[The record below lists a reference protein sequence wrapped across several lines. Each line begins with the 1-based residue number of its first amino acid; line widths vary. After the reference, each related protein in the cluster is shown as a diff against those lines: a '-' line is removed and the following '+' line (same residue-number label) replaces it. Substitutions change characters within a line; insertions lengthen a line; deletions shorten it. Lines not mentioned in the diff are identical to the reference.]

1 MRQLL
6 TCELVCQL
14 SAAVTSLEHMT
25 SQTTIDTT
33 GPGDKAPAAPSDLS
47 PASGLRGH
55 PWFTLITVA
64 VGVMMVALDGTIVAI
79 ANPAIQ
85 KDLKASFADVQW
97 ITNGYFLALAVS
109 LITAGKLG
117 DRFGHRQTFLIGVV
131 GFAAASGA
139 IGLSSSIA
147 AVVTFRVFQ
156 GLFGALLMPAALGLL
171 RATFPAEKLNM
182 AIGIWGMVIGAS
194 TAGGPILGGVLVEHV
209 NWQSVFFINV
219 PVGAIALVLGL
230 LILLDHRAALGRGPL
245 NEHSASRSF
254 DILGIVLLSG
264 AMFCLVWALIKAPTW
279 GWGDGRTWTFI
290 AVSVVGFALFSF
302 WETKVKEPL
311 IPLGLFRSV
320 PLSAGVVL
328 MVLMAIAFMGGLF
341 FVTFY
346 LQNVHGM
353 KPIDAG
359 LHLLPLTG
367 MMIVGSPLAG
377 AMITKLGPR
386 IPLAGGM
393 AATAIAMY
401 GMSTLQT
408 DTGSAVMSLWFAL
421 LGLGLAPV
429 MVGATEVIV
438 GNAPMEL
445 SGVAGGLQQAA
456 MQIGG
461 SLGTAVLGAVMAS
474 KVDGD
479 LAANWKDAGLPPL
492 TPTQLDQAS
501 EAVQVGVA
509 PVAKGTPEA
518 IAAKIADVAHD
529 TFISGMSLASLV
541 ACSVAVVAVFVAL
554 LTKRGENA
562 EAGAGAAHI

>member
-1 MRQLL
+1 
-6 TCELVCQL
+6 
-14 SAAVTSLEHMT
+14 MT
-25 SQTTIDTT
+25 SQTTISAT
-33 GPGDKAPAAPSDLS
+33 GPGDKAPAAPSAPTPS
-47 PASGLRGH
+47 AGLRGH

-85 KDLKASFADVQW
+85 KDLGASFADVQW

-117 DRFGHRQTFLIGVV
+117 DRFGHRQTFLIGVS
-131 GFAAASGA
+131 GFALASGA
-139 IGLSSSIA
+139 IGLSHSIA
-147 AVVTFRVFQ
+147 FVVTFRVLQ

-182 AIGIWGMVIGAS
+182 AIGLWGMVIGAS

-219 PVGAIALVLGL
+219 PVGAIALVLGV
-230 LILLDHRAALGRGPL
+230 LILRDHRAENAP
-245 NEHSASRSF
+245 RSF
-254 DILGIVLLSG
+254 DVLGIVLLSG
-264 AMFCLVWALIKAPTW
+264 AMFCLVWALIKAPAW
-279 GWGDGRTWTFI
+279 GWGSGTTWSFL
-290 AVSVVGFALFSF
+290 AVSVLGFALFAF
-302 WETKVKEPL
+302 WETRVKEPL

-353 KPIDAG
+353 SPIDAG

-377 AMITKLGPR
+377 AAITKLGPR

-401 GMSTLQT
+401 GMSTLT
-408 DTGSAVMSLWFAL
+408 SDTGSAVMSIWFAL

-474 KVDGD
+474 RVDSD
-479 LAANWKDAGLPPL
+479 LAGNWTDAGLPKL
-492 TPTQLDQAS
+492 TQPQLDAAA

-509 PVAKGTPEA
+509 PIAPGTPETV
-518 IAAKIADVAHD
+518 AAKITQVAHD
-529 TFISGMSLASLV
+529 TFISGMSLACLV
-541 ACSVAVVAVFVAL
+541 AAGVAVVAVFVAL

-562 EAGAGAAHI
+562 ETGAGAAHI

>member
-1 MRQLL
+1 
-6 TCELVCQL
+6 
-14 SAAVTSLEHMT
+14 MT
-25 SQTTIDTT
+25 GQTTIDTT
-33 GPGDKAPAAPSDLS
+33 GPGDGAPPARAEHAPAT
-47 PASGLRGH
+47 GLRGH
-55 PWFTLITVA
+55 PWLTLITVA

-79 ANPAIQ
+79 ANPAIR
-85 KDLKASFADVQW
+85 DHLHATFADVQW
-97 ITNGYFLALAVS
+97 ITNAYFLALAVT

-117 DRFGHRQTFLIGVV
+117 DRFGHRQTFLIGVT

-139 IGLSSSIA
+139 IGLSNGIA

-194 TAGGPILGGVLVEHV
+194 TAGGPILGGVLVQHV

-219 PVGAIALVLGL
+219 PVGAIALLLGL
-230 LILLDHRAALGRGPL
+230 LILLDHRARNAP
-245 NEHSASRSF
+245 RSF
-254 DILGIVLLSG
+254 DVLGIALLSG
-264 AMFCLVWALIKAPTW
+264 AMFCLVWALIKAPSW
-279 GWGDGRTWTFI
+279 GWGAAETWGFI
-290 AVSVVGFALFSF
+290 AASVLLFASFAF
-302 WETKVKEPL
+302 WETKVAEPL

-353 KPIDAG
+353 SPVDAG

-367 MMIVGSPLAG
+367 MMIVASPLAG
-377 AMITKLGPR
+377 AAITKLGPR

-401 GMSTLQT
+401 GMSTLKAG
-408 DTGSAVMSLWFAL
+408 TGSGVMSVWFAL
-421 LGLGLAPV
+421 LGFGLAPV

-474 KVDGD
+474 KVDSALPG
-479 LAANWKDAGLPPL
+479 NWSHAGLPPL

-501 EAVQVGVA
+501 EAVQAGVA
-509 PVAKGTPEA
+509 PVPKGIPAEV
-518 IAAKIADVAHD
+518 AARITTVAHD
-529 TFISGMSLASLV
+529 TFISGMSLACLV
-541 ACSVAVVAVFVAL
+541 AAGVAVVAVLVAF
-554 LTKRGENA
+554 LTKRGGNA
-562 EAGAGAAHI
+562 EAGAGVGHI

>member
-1 MRQLL
+1 
-6 TCELVCQL
+6 
-14 SAAVTSLEHMT
+14 MT
-25 SQTTIDTT
+25 SQTAIDTT
-33 GPGDKAPAAPSDLS
+33 GPGDKAPQAPSDA
-47 PASGLRGH
+47 PGASGLRGH

-85 KDLKASFADVQW
+85 KDLGASFADVQW

-117 DRFGHRQTFLIGVV
+117 DRFGHRQTFLVGVT

-139 IGLSSSIA
+139 IGLSNSIA

-219 PVGAIALVLGL
+219 PVGVLALALGL
-230 LILLDHRAALGRGPL
+230 LILRDHRAENAP
-245 NEHSASRSF
+245 RSF
-254 DILGIVLLSG
+254 DILGIALLSG
-264 AMFCLVWALIKAPTW
+264 AMFCLVWALIKAPAW
-279 GWGDGRTWTFI
+279 GWGDGKTWAFI
-290 AVSVVGFALFSF
+290 AASVLGFALFSF

-311 IPLGLFRSV
+311 IPLTLFRSV

-377 AMITKLGPR
+377 VLITKLGPR

-401 GMSTLQT
+401 GMSTLKA

-474 KVDGD
+474 KVDND
-479 LAANWKDAGLPPL
+479 LAGNWKDAGLPPL
-492 TPTQLDQAS
+492 TPAQLGQAS

-509 PVAKGTPEA
+509 PVAKGTPDA
-518 IAAKIADVAHD
+518 IAAKIAGVAHD

-541 ACSVAVVAVFVAL
+541 ACGVAVVAVFVAL

>member
-1 MRQLL
+1 
-6 TCELVCQL
+6 
-14 SAAVTSLEHMT
+14 MT
-25 SQTTIDTT
+25 SQTTISAT
-33 GPGDKAPAAPSDLS
+33 GPGDKAPAAPSDPTPS
-47 PASGLRGH
+47 TGLRGH

-85 KDLKASFADVQW
+85 KDLGASFADVQW

-117 DRFGHRQTFLIGVV
+117 DRFGHRQTFLIGVS
-131 GFAAASGA
+131 GFALASGA
-139 IGLSSSIA
+139 IGLSHSIA
-147 AVVTFRVFQ
+147 FVVTFRVLQ

-182 AIGIWGMVIGAS
+182 AIGLWGMVIGAS

-219 PVGAIALVLGL
+219 PVGAIALILGL
-230 LILLDHRAALGRGPL
+230 LILRDHRAENAP
-245 NEHSASRSF
+245 RSF

-264 AMFCLVWALIKAPTW
+264 AMFCLVWALIKAPAW
-279 GWGDGRTWTFI
+279 GWGSATTWTFL
-290 AVSVVGFALFSF
+290 AVSVLGFALFAF
-302 WETKVKEPL
+302 WEQKVAEPL

-353 KPIDAG
+353 SPIDAG

-377 AMITKLGPR
+377 AAITKLGPR

-401 GMSTLQT
+401 GMSTLT
-408 DTGSAVMSLWFAL
+408 SDTGSGVMSIWFAL
-421 LGLGLAPV
+421 LGFGLAPV

-474 KVDGD
+474 RVDSD
-479 LAANWKDAGLPPL
+479 LAGNWADAGLPKL
-492 TPTQLDQAS
+492 TQPQLDAAA

-509 PVAKGTPEA
+509 PVAPNTPET
-518 IAAKIADVAHD
+518 IAAKITQVAHD
-529 TFISGMSLASLV
+529 TFISGMSLACLV
-541 ACSVAVVAVFVAL
+541 AAGVAVVAVFVAF

>member
-1 MRQLL
+1 
-6 TCELVCQL
+6 
-14 SAAVTSLEHMT
+14 MT
-25 SQTTIDTT
+25 SQTAIDST
-33 GPGDKAPAAPSDLS
+33 GPGGRTPADPSEGPS
-47 PASGLRGH
+47 AKGLRGH
-55 PWFTLITVA
+55 PWFTLLTVA

-79 ANPAIQ
+79 ANPAIA
-85 KDLKASFADVQW
+85 KDLGATFAQVQW
-97 ITNGYFLALAVS
+97 ITNAYFLALAVT

-139 IGLSSSIA
+139 IGLSDSIA
-147 AVVTFRVFQ
+147 LVVVFRVFQ

-182 AIGIWGMVIGAS
+182 AIGLWGMVIGAS

-219 PVGAIALVLGL
+219 PVGALALVLGV
-230 LILLDHRAALGRGPL
+230 LILLDHRAENAP
-245 NEHSASRSF
+245 RSF
-254 DILGIVLLSG
+254 DLLGIALLSS
-264 AMFCLVWALIKAPTW
+264 AMFCLVWALIKAPAW
-279 GWGDGRTWTFI
+279 GWGDGATWAFLLGS
-290 AVSVVGFALFSF
+290 AVLFAAFAY
-302 WETKVKEPL
+302 WETKVREPL
-311 IPLGLFRSV
+311 IPLALFRSV

-328 MVLMAIAFMGGLF
+328 MVLMAVAFLGGLF

-353 KPIDAG
+353 SPIDAG

-377 AMITKLGPR
+377 ALITKLGPR

-401 GMSTLQT
+401 GMSTLET
-408 DTGSAVMSLWFAL
+408 DTGSGVMSVWFAL

-474 KVDGD
+474 KVDSD
-479 LAANWKDAGLPPL
+479 LPANWKDAGLPAL
-492 TPTQLDQAS
+492 TPAQLDQAS
-501 EAVQVGVA
+501 EAVQVGAA

-541 ACSVAVVAVFVAL
+541 ASGVAVVAVVVAL
-554 LTKRGENA
+554 FTKRGENA
-562 EAGAGAAHI
+562 DAGAGTGHI

>member
-1 MRQLL
+1 
-6 TCELVCQL
+6 
-14 SAAVTSLEHMT
+14 MT
-25 SQTTIDTT
+25 SQTTIDKT
-33 GPGDKAPAAPSDLS
+33 GPGDGPSTPSDPQ
-47 PASGLRGH
+47 PATGLRGH
-55 PWFTLITVA
+55 PWVTLITVA

-79 ANPAIQ
+79 ANPAIG
-85 KDLKASFADVQW
+85 KDLGASWSQLQW
-97 ITNGYFLALAVS
+97 ITNAYFLALAVS

-117 DRFGHRQTFLIGVV
+117 DRFGHRQTFLIGVA
-131 GFAAASGA
+131 GFAASSGA
-139 IGLSSSIA
+139 IGLSDSIA
-147 AVVTFRVFQ
+147 MVITFRVFQ

-219 PVGAIALVLGL
+219 PVGVIAVVLGV
-230 LILLDHRAALGRGPL
+230 LILLDHRAEKAP
-245 NEHSASRSF
+245 RSF
-254 DILGIVLLSG
+254 DLLGIALLS
-264 AMFCLVWALIKAPTW
+264 ASMFCLVWALIKAPDW
-279 GWGDGRTWTFI
+279 GWGSGQTWLFI
-290 AVSVVGFALFSF
+290 GVSVVGFAAFSF

-311 IPLGLFRSV
+311 IPLAMFKSV

-353 KPIDAG
+353 SPIDAG
-359 LHLLPLTG
+359 LHLLPLTA
-367 MMIVGSPLAG
+367 MMIVASPLAG
-377 AMITKLGPR
+377 LMITKFGPR
-386 IPLAGGM
+386 VPLAGGM
-393 AATAIAMY
+393 VCTALAMY
-401 GMSTLQT
+401 GMSTL
-408 DTGSAVMSLWFAL
+408 DTGTGSVTMSVWFAL

-474 KVDGD
+474 KVDSD
-479 LAANWKDAGLPPL
+479 LAGNWAEAGLPGL
-492 TPTQLDQAS
+492 TPAQLDVTA
-501 EAVQVGVA
+501 EAVQLGVA
-509 PVAKGTPEA
+509 PVPEGTPA
-518 IAAKIADVAHD
+518 PIAEKITEVAHD

-541 ACSVAVVAVFVAL
+541 AAGVATVAVLVAF

-562 EAGAGAAHI
+562 EAGAGVGHI

>member
-1 MRQLL
+1 
-6 TCELVCQL
+6 
-14 SAAVTSLEHMT
+14 MT
-25 SQTTIDTT
+25 GQTTIDTT
-33 GPGDKAPAAPSDLS
+33 GPGDEAATAPPEPAPAT
-47 PASGLRGH
+47 GLRGH

-79 ANPAIQ
+79 ANPAIAD
-85 KDLKASFADVQW
+85 DLHASFSDVQW
-97 ITNGYFLALAVS
+97 ITNAYFLALAVC

-117 DRFGHRQTFLIGVV
+117 DRFGHRQTFLIGVT
-131 GFAAASGA
+131 GFALASGA
-139 IGLSSSIA
+139 IGLSHSIPV
-147 AVVTFRVFQ
+147 VVTFRVFQ

-194 TAGGPILGGVLVEHV
+194 TAGGPILGGVLVQHV

-219 PVGAIALVLGL
+219 PVGLLALALGL
-230 LILLDHRAALGRGPL
+230 LILRDHRAALGQGTPD
-245 NEHSASRSF
+245 EGSAPRSF
-254 DILGIVLLSG
+254 DVLGIALLSG

-279 GWGDGRTWTFI
+279 GWGDGMTWTFL
-290 AVSVVGFALFSF
+290 AASVLLFALFSV
-302 WETKVKEPL
+302 WETKVGEPL
-311 IPLGLFRSV
+311 IPLTLFRSV

-346 LQNVHGM
+346 LQKVHGLS
-353 KPIDAG
+353 PVDAG

-377 AMITKLGPR
+377 ALITKLGPR
-386 IPLAGGM
+386 VPLASGM
-393 AATAIAMY
+393 ALTAIAMY
-401 GMSTLQT
+401 GMSTLEA
-408 DTGSAVMSLWFAL
+408 DTGSGVMSVWFAL

-474 KVDGD
+474 KVDND
-479 LAANWKDAGLPPL
+479 LAGNWTGAGLPKL
-492 TPTQLDQAS
+492 TPAQLDQVS

-509 PVAKGTPEA
+509 PVPKGTPGP
-518 IAAKIADVAHD
+518 IAAKITEVAHD
-529 TFISGMSLASLV
+529 TFISGMSLACLV
-541 ACSVAVVAVFVAL
+541 AAGVAAVAILVAL
-554 LTKRGENA
+554 LTRRGDNA
-562 EAGAGAAHI
+562 EAGAGVGHI

>member
-1 MRQLL
+1 
-6 TCELVCQL
+6 
-14 SAAVTSLEHMT
+14 MT
-25 SQTTIDTT
+25 SQTTIDKT
-33 GPGDKAPAAPSDLS
+33 GPGDDAASAPSDPT
-47 PASGLRGH
+47 PAKGLRGH

-79 ANPAIQ
+79 ANPAI
-85 KDLKASFADVQW
+85 KEDLKASFADVQW

-131 GFAAASGA
+131 GFAAASGL
-139 IGLSSSIA
+139 IGMSSSIA
-147 AVVTFRVFQ
+147 LVVTFRVLQ

-219 PVGAIALVLGL
+219 PVGVLAVVLGV
-230 LILLDHRAALGRGPL
+230 LILLDHRAENAP
-245 NEHSASRSF
+245 RSF
-254 DILGIVLLSG
+254 DILGIALLSA
-264 AMFCLVWALIKAPTW
+264 AMFCLVWALIKAPEW
-279 GWGDGRTWTFI
+279 GWGDGLTWAFI
-290 AVSVVGFALFSF
+290 GASVLGFAAFAF
-302 WETKVKEPL
+302 WETRVAEPL

-353 KPIDAG
+353 GPIDAG

-377 AMITKLGPR
+377 VLITKLGPR
-386 IPLAGGM
+386 VPLAGGM
-393 AATAIAMY
+393 ALTALAMY
-401 GMSTLQT
+401 GMSTLAE
-408 DTGSAVMSLWFAL
+408 DTGSGVMSLWFAL

-461 SLGTAVLGAVMAS
+461 SLGTAVLGAVMVS
-474 KVDGD
+474 KVDSD
-479 LAANWKDAGLPPL
+479 LAGNWADAGLPPL
-492 TPTQLDQAS
+492 TPEQQAQAS

-509 PVAKGTPEA
+509 PVPPGTPQEVA
-518 IAAKIADVAHD
+518 GKITDVAHD
-529 TFISGMSLASLV
+529 TFLSGMSLASLV
-541 ACSVAVVAVFVAL
+541 AAGVAVVAVLVAF
-554 LTKRGENA
+554 LTKRGANA

>member
-1 MRQLL
+1 
-6 TCELVCQL
+6 
-14 SAAVTSLEHMT
+14 MT

-33 GPGDKAPAAPSDLS
+33 GPGGKAPATPSGAT
-47 PASGLRGH
+47 PGKGLRGH
-55 PWFTLITVA
+55 PWLTLITVA

-85 KDLKASFADVQW
+85 KDLGATFAQVQW

-139 IGLSSSIA
+139 IGLSDSIA
-147 AVVTFRVFQ
+147 LVVTFRVLQ

-219 PVGAIALVLGL
+219 PVGVLAVVLGVW
-230 LILLDHRAALGRGPL
+230 ILLDHRAENAP
-245 NEHSASRSF
+245 RSF
-254 DILGIVLLSG
+254 DILGIALLSA
-264 AMFCLVWALIKAPTW
+264 AMFCLVWALIKAPEW
-279 GWGDGRTWTFI
+279 GWGDGRTWAFI
-290 AVSVVGFALFSF
+290 IASVVGFALFAF
-302 WETKVKEPL
+302 WETKVREPL
-311 IPLGLFRSV
+311 IPLALFRSV

-328 MVLMAIAFMGGLF
+328 MILMAIAFMGGLF

-353 KPIDAG
+353 SPIDAG

-377 AMITKLGPR
+377 AMITKVGPR

-393 AATAIAMY
+393 ALTAIAMY
-401 GMSTLQT
+401 GMSTLET
-408 DTGSAVMSLWFAL
+408 DTGSGIMSVWFAL

-474 KVDGD
+474 KVDSD
-479 LAANWKDAGLPPL
+479 LADNWTKAGLPPL
-492 TPTQLDQAS
+492 TPEQEHQAS
-501 EAVQVGVA
+501 EAVQVGVP
-509 PVAKGTPEA
+509 PVAPGTPDA
-518 IAAKIADVAHD
+518 IAAKITGVAHD
-529 TFISGMSLASLV
+529 TFISGMSAASLV
-541 ACSVAVVAVFVAL
+541 AAGVAVVAVLVAF

-562 EAGAGAAHI
+562 GAGAGAAHI

>member
-1 MRQLL
+1 
-6 TCELVCQL
+6 
-14 SAAVTSLEHMT
+14 MT
-25 SQTTIDTT
+25 SQTTIDKAGQGD
-33 GPGDKAPAAPSDLS
+33 GPSGAPSEAT
-47 PASGLRGH
+47 PGKGLRGH
-55 PWFTLITVA
+55 PWFTLFTVA

-79 ANPAIQ
+79 ANPAIAS
-85 KDLKASFADVQW
+85 DLGATLADVQW
-97 ITNGYFLALAVS
+97 ITNAYFLALAVS

-139 IGLSSSIA
+139 IGLSDSITL
-147 AVVTFRVFQ
+147 VIVFRVLQ

-219 PVGAIALVLGL
+219 PVGVLAVALGAW
-230 LILLDHRAALGRGPL
+230 ILLDHRAENAP
-245 NEHSASRSF
+245 RSF
-254 DILGIVLLSG
+254 DIPGIVLLSG
-264 AMFCLVWALIKAPTW
+264 AMFCLVWALIKAPEW
-279 GWGDGRTWTFI
+279 GWGDGRTWGFI
-290 AVSVVGFALFSF
+290 AASVVGFVAFAF

-311 IPLGLFRSV
+311 IPLALFRSV

-346 LQNVHGM
+346 LQNVHGLS
-353 KPIDAG
+353 PVDAG

-377 AMITKLGPR
+377 VMITKVGPR

-393 AATAIAMY
+393 ACTALAMY
-401 GMSTLQT
+401 GISTLEKS
-408 DTGSAVMSLWFAL
+408 TGSLAMSVWFAL

-438 GNAPMEL
+438 GNAPLEL
-445 SGVAGGLQQAA
+445 SGVAGGLQQSA
-456 MQIGG
+456 MQVGG

-479 LAANWKDAGLPPL
+479 LPGNWDKAGLPPL
-492 TPTQLDQAS
+492 DPEQAAAAS
-501 EAVQVGVA
+501 QAVQVGVP

-518 IAAKIADVAHD
+518 IAAKITDVAHD

-541 ACSVAVVAVFVAL
+541 AAGVAAVAVVVAL
-554 LTKRGENA
+554 FTKRGENA
-562 EAGAGAAHI
+562 EAGAGVGHI

>member
-1 MRQLL
+1 
-6 TCELVCQL
+6 
-14 SAAVTSLEHMT
+14 MT

-33 GPGDKAPAAPSDLS
+33 GSGGGKPATPSDAT
-47 PASGLRGH
+47 PAKGLRGH
-55 PWFTLITVA
+55 PWLTLITVA

-79 ANPAIQ
+79 ANPAIG
-85 KDLKASFADVQW
+85 KDLGASWSDLQW
-97 ITNGYFLALAVS
+97 ITNAYFLALAVS

-117 DRFGHRQTFLIGVV
+117 DRFGHRQTFLIGVA
-131 GFAAASGA
+131 GFAASSAA
-139 IGLSSSIA
+139 IGLSKGIT
-147 AVVTFRVFQ
+147 AVIVFRVFQ

-219 PVGAIALVLGL
+219 PVGVLAVALGVW
-230 LILLDHRAALGRGPL
+230 ILLDHRAENAP
-245 NEHSASRSF
+245 RSF
-254 DILGIVLLSG
+254 DLLGIALLSA
-264 AMFCLVWALIKAPTW
+264 AMFCLVWALIKAPEW
-279 GWGDGRTWTFI
+279 GWGDLKTWSFI
-290 AVSVVGFALFSF
+290 VASVVGFGLFAL

-311 IPLGLFRSV
+311 IPLALFRSV

-353 KPIDAG
+353 SPIDAG

-377 AMITKLGPR
+377 VMITKFGPR
-386 IPLAGGM
+386 IPLASGM
-393 AATAIAMY
+393 ACTAVAMY
-401 GMSTLQT
+401 GMSTL
-408 DTGSAVMSLWFAL
+408 DAGTGSGVMSVWFAL

-474 KVDGD
+474 KVDND
-479 LAANWKDAGLPPL
+479 LAGNWAEAGLPPL
-492 TPTQLDQAS
+492 TPAQTEQA
-501 EAVQVGVA
+501 ALTVQQGIA
-509 PVAKGTPEA
+509 PVPPGTPEQ
-518 IAAKIADVAHD
+518 IAAKITEVAHT
-529 TFISGMSLASLV
+529 TFIDGMSLASLTAAGV
-541 ACSVAVVAVFVAL
+541 AAVAVFVAF

-562 EAGAGAAHI
+562 EAGAGVGHI

>member
-1 MRQLL
+1 
-6 TCELVCQL
+6 
-14 SAAVTSLEHMT
+14 MT
-25 SQTTIDTT
+25 SQTAIDTT
-33 GPGDKAPAAPSDLS
+33 GPGDKAPLAPSDQ
-47 PASGLRGH
+47 PPPKGLRGH

-64 VGVMMVALDGTIVAI
+64 VGVMMVALDGTSVAI
-79 ANPAIQ
+79 ANPAIAS
-85 KDLKASFADVQW
+85 DLGATFAEVQW
-97 ITNGYFLALAVS
+97 ITNAYFLALAVS

-139 IGLSSSIA
+139 IGLSDSIA
-147 AVVTFRVFQ
+147 LVVTFRVFQ

-219 PVGAIALVLGL
+219 PVGVLALALGA
-230 LILLDHRAALGRGPL
+230 LILLDHRAENAP
-245 NEHSASRSF
+245 RSF
-254 DILGIVLLSG
+254 DLLGIALLSA
-264 AMFCLVWALIKAPTW
+264 AMFCLVWALIKAPEW
-279 GWGDGRTWTFI
+279 GWGDGKTWAFVV
-290 AVSVVGFALFSF
+290 ASVVGFALFSF

-311 IPLGLFRSV
+311 IPLTLFRSV
-320 PLSAGVVL
+320 ALSAGVVL

-353 KPIDAG
+353 SPIDAG

-386 IPLAGGM
+386 VPLAGGM

-401 GMSTLQT
+401 GMSTL
-408 DTGSAVMSLWFAL
+408 DKGTGSGLMSVWFAL

-474 KVDGD
+474 KVDSD
-479 LAANWKDAGLPPL
+479 LPANWKDAGLPDLP
-492 TPTQLDQAS
+492 PAQWDQAF

-518 IAAKIADVAHD
+518 VAAKITDVAHD

-541 ACSVAVVAVFVAL
+541 AAGVAVVAVFVAL

-562 EAGAGAAHI
+562 EAGAGVGHI

>member
-1 MRQLL
+1 
-6 TCELVCQL
+6 
-14 SAAVTSLEHMT
+14 MT
-25 SQTTIDTT
+25 SQTAIEST
-33 GPGDKAPAAPSDLS
+33 GPGDNAPAAPSS
-47 PASGLRGH
+47 APPASGLRGH

-117 DRFGHRQTFLIGVV
+117 DRFGHRQTFLIGVT

-139 IGLSSSIA
+139 IGLSNSIA
-147 AVVTFRVFQ
+147 VVVTFRVFQ

-219 PVGAIALVLGL
+219 PVGVVALVLGL
-230 LILLDHRAALGRGPL
+230 LILRDHRAENAP
-245 NEHSASRSF
+245 RSF
-254 DILGIVLLSG
+254 DLLGIALLSA
-264 AMFCLVWALIKAPTW
+264 AMFCLVWALIKAPAW
-279 GWGDGRTWTFI
+279 GWGDGKTWAFI
-290 AVSVVGFALFSF
+290 GASVVGFALFSF
-302 WETKVKEPL
+302 WETKVAEPL
-311 IPLGLFRSV
+311 IPLGLFRSI

-328 MVLMAIAFMGGLF
+328 MVLMAIAFLGGLF

-353 KPIDAG
+353 SPIDAG

-367 MMIVGSPLAG
+367 MMIVASPIAG
-377 AMITKLGPR
+377 VMITKLGPR

-401 GMSTLQT
+401 GMSTLKV
-408 DTGSAVMSLWFAL
+408 DTSSAVMSVWFAL

-479 LAANWKDAGLPPL
+479 LAGNWKDAGLPPL
-492 TPTQLDQAS
+492 TPAQLHQAS

-509 PVAKGTPEA
+509 PVAKGTPEP
-518 IAAKIADVAHD
+518 IAAKIAGVAHD

-541 ACSVAVVAVFVAL
+541 ACGVAVVAVFVAL
-554 LTKRGENA
+554 LTKRGANA

>member
-1 MRQLL
+1 
-6 TCELVCQL
+6 
-14 SAAVTSLEHMT
+14 MT
-25 SQTTIDTT
+25 SQTTVDKT
-33 GPGDKAPAAPSDLS
+33 GPGDKAPGVPSD
-47 PASGLRGH
+47 PTANQGRGLRGH
-55 PWFTLITVA
+55 PWFTLLTVA

-79 ANPAIQ
+79 ANPVIAD
-85 KDLKASFADVQW
+85 DLKASFAEVQW
-97 ITNGYFLALAVS
+97 ITNAYFLALAVT

-139 IGLSSSIA
+139 IGLSDSVA
-147 AVVTFRVFQ
+147 FVVTFRVFQ

-194 TAGGPILGGVLVEHV
+194 TAGGPILGGFLVENV
-209 NWQSVFFINV
+209 SWQSVFWINV
-219 PVGAIALVLGL
+219 PVGVLAVALGAW
-230 LILLDHRAALGRGPL
+230 ILLDHRAENAP
-245 NEHSASRSF
+245 RSF
-254 DILGIVLLSG
+254 DVLGIALLSG
-264 AMFCLVWALIKAPTW
+264 AMFCLVWALIKAPEW
-279 GWGDGRTWTFI
+279 GWGDGLTWTFLVASI
-290 AVSVVGFALFSF
+290 ALFALFAF
-302 WETKVKEPL
+302 WETKVREPL

-353 KPIDAG
+353 SPIDAG

-377 AMITKLGPR
+377 ALITKAGPR
-386 IPLAGGM
+386 VPLAGGM
-393 AATAIAMY
+393 ALTAIAMY
-401 GMSTLQT
+401 GMSTLET

-438 GNAPMEL
+438 GNAPLEL

-479 LAANWKDAGLPPL
+479 LPGNWTDAGLPPL
-492 TPTQLDQAS
+492 TEAQLGKAS
-501 EAVQVGVA
+501 EAVQVGVP
-509 PVAKGTPEA
+509 PVAEGTPPEV
-518 IAAKIADVAHD
+518 AAKIATVAHA
-529 TFISGMSLASLV
+529 TFMSGMGLASLV
-541 ACSVAVVAVFVAL
+541 AAGVAAVAVLVAF

>member
-1 MRQLL
+1 
-6 TCELVCQL
+6 
-14 SAAVTSLEHMT
+14 MT
-25 SQTTIDTT
+25 SQTTVDTT
-33 GPGDKAPAAPSDLS
+33 GPGDKAPAAPSEAT
-47 PASGLRGH
+47 PAAGLRGH
-55 PWFTLITVA
+55 PWLTLLTVA

-79 ANPAIQ
+79 ANPAIRD
-85 KDLKASFADVQW
+85 DLHATFADVQW
-97 ITNGYFLALAVS
+97 ITNAYFLALAVT

-117 DRFGHRQTFLIGVV
+117 DRFGHRQTFLIGVT

-139 IGLSSSIA
+139 IGLSHSIA

-194 TAGGPILGGVLVEHV
+194 TAGGPILGGVLVQHV

-219 PVGAIALVLGL
+219 PVGVLALVLGA
-230 LILLDHRAALGRGPL
+230 LILLDHRAKNAP
-245 NEHSASRSF
+245 RSF
-254 DILGIVLLSG
+254 DLPGIVLLSG

-279 GWGDGRTWTFI
+279 GWGDGMTWAFL
-290 AVSVVGFALFSF
+290 AASVLLFGLFAF
-302 WETKVKEPL
+302 WETKVAEPL

-346 LQNVHGM
+346 LQKVHGM
-353 KPIDAG
+353 SPVDAG

-377 AMITKLGPR
+377 AAITGLGPR

-393 AATAIAMY
+393 AVTAVAMY
-401 GMSTLQT
+401 GMSTLEAG
-408 DTGSAVMSLWFAL
+408 TGSAVMSIWFAL

-474 KVDGD
+474 KVDSD
-479 LAANWKDAGLPPL
+479 LPGNWTGAGLPKL
-492 TPTQLDQAS
+492 TPAQLDQAS

-509 PVAKGTPEA
+509 PVPQGTPEP
-518 IAAKIADVAHD
+518 IAAKITQVAHD

-541 ACSVAVVAVFVAL
+541 AAGVAAVAVLVAL
-554 LTKRGENA
+554 LTKRGANA
-562 EAGAGAAHI
+562 EAGAGVGHI

>member
-1 MRQLL
+1 
-6 TCELVCQL
+6 
-14 SAAVTSLEHMT
+14 MT
-25 SQTTIDTT
+25 SQTTIDAT
-33 GPGDKAPAAPSDLS
+33 GKGGGASGDPSHPAA
-47 PASGLRGH
+47 AGGLRGH

-85 KDLKASFADVQW
+85 DDLHASLADVQW
-97 ITNGYFLALAVS
+97 ITNAYFLALAVS

-117 DRFGHRQTFLIGVV
+117 DRFGHRQTFLIGVT

-139 IGLSSSIA
+139 IGLSGSIG
-147 AVVTFRVFQ
+147 VVVAFRVFQ

-219 PVGAIALVLGL
+219 PVGALALILGL
-230 LILLDHRAALGRGPL
+230 VILLDHRAENAP
-245 NEHSASRSF
+245 RSF
-254 DILGIVLLSG
+254 DIGGIVLLSG
-264 AMFCLVWALIKAPTW
+264 SMFCLVWALIKAPEW
-279 GWGDGRTWTFI
+279 GWGDGKTWLFI
-290 AVSVVGFALFSF
+290 GASAVGFAAFSF
-302 WETKVKEPL
+302 WENRVKEPL
-311 IPLGLFRSV
+311 LPLAMFRSV

-353 KPIDAG
+353 SPVDAG

-377 AMITKLGPR
+377 AMITKVGPR

-393 AATAIAMY
+393 ACTAVAMY
-401 GMSTLQT
+401 GISTLET
-408 DTGSAVMSLWFAL
+408 DTGSGVMSLWFAL

-474 KVDGD
+474 KVDND
-479 LAANWKDAGLPPL
+479 LAGNWADAGLPKL
-492 TPTQLDQAS
+492 TPEQLHQAS
-501 EAVQVGVA
+501 EAVRVGVP
-509 PVAKGTPEA
+509 PVAQGTPEPV
-518 IAAKIADVAHD
+518 AAKIAGVAHE

-541 ACSVAVVAVFVAL
+541 AAGVAAVAVLVAL
-554 LTKRGENA
+554 LTKRGVNA
-562 EAGAGAAHI
+562 EAGAGVGHI

>member
-1 MRQLL
+1 
-6 TCELVCQL
+6 
-14 SAAVTSLEHMT
+14 MT
-25 SQTTIDTT
+25 SQTTVDAT
-33 GPGDKAPAAPSDLS
+33 GPADKASAAPTDPTPSQ
-47 PASGLRGH
+47 GLRGH
-55 PWFTLITVA
+55 PWLTLISVA
-64 VGVMMVALDGTIVAI
+64 IGVMMVALDGTIVAI

-85 KDLKASFADVQW
+85 KDLGASFADVQW
-97 ITNGYFLALAVS
+97 ITNGYFLALAVT

-139 IGLSSSIA
+139 IGLSDSIA
-147 AVVTFRVFQ
+147 LVVTFRVFQ

-194 TAGGPILGGVLVEHV
+194 TAGGPILGGLLVQHV
-209 NWQSVFFINV
+209 SWQSVFFINV
-219 PVGAIALVLGL
+219 PVGVIALVLGA
-230 LILLDHRAALGRGPL
+230 LILTDHRAENAP
-245 NEHSASRSF
+245 RSF
-254 DILGIVLLSG
+254 DVLGIALLSG

-279 GWGDGRTWTFI
+279 GWGDGMTWTFLG
-290 AVSVVGFALFSF
+290 ASVLGFALFAF
-302 WETKVKEPL
+302 WETRVKEPL
-311 IPLGLFRSV
+311 IPLALFRSV

-328 MVLMAIAFMGGLF
+328 MVLMAIAFLGGLF

-353 KPIDAG
+353 SPVDAG

-377 AMITKLGPR
+377 AVITKVGPR

-393 AATAIAMY
+393 ALTAISMY
-401 GMSTLQT
+401 GMSTLDT
-408 DTGSAVMSLWFAL
+408 GTGSAVMSLWFAG

-479 LAANWKDAGLPPL
+479 LPGNWAAAKLPPL
-492 TPTQLDQAS
+492 TPAQLDQAS
-501 EAVQVGVA
+501 EAVQVGAA
-509 PVAKGTPEA
+509 PVAKGTPPS
-518 IAAKIADVAHD
+518 IAAQITDVAHD
-529 TFISGMSLASLV
+529 TFISGMSLACLV
-541 ACSVAVVAVFVAL
+541 AAVVAVVAVFVAL
-554 LTKRGENA
+554 LTKRGSNA
-562 EAGAGAAHI
+562 EAAGAGAGHI

>member
-1 MRQLL
+1 MICQLL
-6 TCELVCQL
+6 TRELVCQL
-14 SAAVTSLEHMT
+14 SVAVISLSGMT
-25 SQTTIDTT
+25 SQTTIDKP
-33 GPGDKAPAAPSDLS
+33 GPGDGTPAGSAPAK
-47 PASGLRGH
+47 GWRGH
-55 PWFTLITVA
+55 PWVTLVTVA

-79 ANPAIQ
+79 ANPAIG
-85 KDLKASFADVQW
+85 KDLGASWSELQW
-97 ITNGYFLALAVS
+97 ITNAYFLALAVS

-117 DRFGHRQTFLIGVV
+117 DRFGHRQTFLIGVA
-131 GFAAASGA
+131 GFAASSGA
-139 IGLSSSIA
+139 IGLSDSIA
-147 AVVTFRVFQ
+147 MVIVFRVFQ

-209 NWQSVFFINV
+209 SWQSVFFINV
-219 PVGAIALVLGL
+219 PVGVLAVVLGVM
-230 LILLDHRAALGRGPL
+230 ILLDHRAENAP
-245 NEHSASRSF
+245 RSF
-254 DILGIVLLSG
+254 DVVGIVLLSVS
-264 AMFCLVWALIKAPTW
+264 MFALVWALIKAPEW
-279 GWGDGRTWTFI
+279 GWGSGQTWLYI
-290 AVSVVGFALFSF
+290 GGSVVGFIVFSV
-302 WETKVKEPL
+302 WETKVREPL
-311 IPLGLFRSV
+311 IPLAMFRSV

-353 KPIDAG
+353 SPIDAG
-359 LHLLPLTG
+359 LHLLPLTA
-367 MMIVGSPLAG
+367 MMIVASPLAG
-377 AMITKLGPR
+377 AMITKVGPR

-393 AATAIAMY
+393 VCTAVAMY
-401 GMSTLQT
+401 GMSTLET
-408 DTGSAVMSLWFAL
+408 DTGSLAMSVWFAL

-474 KVDGD
+474 KVDSD
-479 LAANWKDAGLPPL
+479 LAGNWADAGLPEL
-492 TPTQLDQAS
+492 TPAQEELTGQ
-501 EAVQVGVA
+501 AVQQGIA
-509 PVAKGTPEA
+509 PVPEGA
-518 IAAKIADVAHD
+518 PAQVAEKIADVAHD

-541 ACSVAVVAVFVAL
+541 AAGVAVVAVFVAF
-554 LTKRGENA
+554 LTKRGDNA
-562 EAGAGAAHI
+562 EAGAGVGHI

>member
-1 MRQLL
+1 
-6 TCELVCQL
+6 
-14 SAAVTSLEHMT
+14 MT
-25 SQTTIDTT
+25 SQTTL
-33 GPGDKAPAAPSDLS
+33 DKAGQGDGPSAGPS
-47 PASGLRGH
+47 EATPGKGLRGH
-55 PWFTLITVA
+55 PWFTLFTVA

-79 ANPAIQ
+79 ANPAIAS
-85 KDLKASFADVQW
+85 DLGATLADVQW
-97 ITNGYFLALAVS
+97 ITNAYFLALAVS

-139 IGLSSSIA
+139 IGLSDSITL
-147 AVVTFRVFQ
+147 VIVFRVLQ

-209 NWQSVFFINV
+209 SWQSVFFINV
-219 PVGAIALVLGL
+219 PVGVLAVALGVW
-230 LILLDHRAALGRGPL
+230 ILLDHRAENAP
-245 NEHSASRSF
+245 RSF
-254 DILGIVLLSG
+254 DIPGIALLSG
-264 AMFCLVWALIKAPTW
+264 AMFCLVWALIKAPEW
-279 GWGDGRTWTFI
+279 GWGDGRTWAFI
-290 AVSVVGFALFSF
+290 AASVVGFAVFAF
-302 WETKVKEPL
+302 WETKVREPL
-311 IPLGLFRSV
+311 IPLALFRSV

-346 LQNVHGM
+346 LQNVHGLS
-353 KPIDAG
+353 PVDAG

-377 AMITKLGPR
+377 VMITKVGPR

-393 AATAIAMY
+393 ACTALAMY
-401 GMSTLQT
+401 GISTLEKS
-408 DTGSAVMSLWFAL
+408 TGSLTMSIWFAL

-438 GNAPMEL
+438 GNAPLEL
-445 SGVAGGLQQAA
+445 SGVAGGLQQSA
-456 MQIGG
+456 MQVGG

-479 LAANWKDAGLPPL
+479 LPGNWEKAGLPPL
-492 TPTQLDQAS
+492 TPEQAGQAS
-501 EAVQVGVA
+501 EAVQVGVP
-509 PVAKGTPEA
+509 PVPNGTPEA
-518 IAAKIADVAHD
+518 IAAKITDVAHD

-541 ACSVAVVAVFVAL
+541 AAGVAAAAVLVAL

-562 EAGAGAAHI
+562 EAGAGVGHIAPERSTR

>member
-1 MRQLL
+1 
-6 TCELVCQL
+6 
-14 SAAVTSLEHMT
+14 MT
-25 SQTTIDTT
+25 SQTTIDKT
-33 GPGDKAPAAPSDLS
+33 GPGDGTPDAPSDGT
-47 PASGLRGH
+47 PGKGLRGH

-79 ANPAIQ
+79 ANPAIG
-85 KDLKASFADVQW
+85 KDLGATWTDLQW
-97 ITNGYFLALAVS
+97 ITNAYFLALAVS

-117 DRFGHRQTFLIGVV
+117 DRFGHRQTFLIGVA
-131 GFAAASGA
+131 GFAASSAA
-139 IGLSSSIA
+139 IGLSDGITM
-147 AVVTFRVFQ
+147 VIVFRVFQ

-219 PVGAIALVLGL
+219 PVGVLAVALGAW
-230 LILLDHRAALGRGPL
+230 ILLDHRAENAP
-245 NEHSASRSF
+245 RSF
-254 DILGIVLLSG
+254 DLLGIALLSG
-264 AMFCLVWALIKAPTW
+264 AMFCLVWALIKAPEW
-279 GWGDGRTWTFI
+279 GWGDVQTWSFI
-290 AVSVVGFALFSF
+290 VGSFAGFGAFAF

-311 IPLGLFRSV
+311 IPLALFRSV

-353 KPIDAG
+353 SPIDAG

-377 AMITKLGPR
+377 VMITKVGPR

-393 AATAIAMY
+393 ALTALAMY
-401 GMSTLQT
+401 GMSTLET
-408 DTGSAVMSLWFAL
+408 DTGSGVMSLWFAL

-438 GNAPMEL
+438 GNAPLEL

-474 KVDGD
+474 KVDND
-479 LAANWKDAGLPPL
+479 LVGNWADAGLPKL
-492 TPTQLDQAS
+492 TPEQLAQA
-501 EAVQVGVA
+501 EPLVQQGIA
-509 PVAKGTPEA
+509 PVAEGTPA
-518 IAAKIADVAHD
+518 QIAAKITDVAHD

-541 ACSVAVVAVFVAL
+541 AAGVAAVAVLVAF

-562 EAGAGAAHI
+562 EAGAGVGHI

>member
-1 MRQLL
+1 
-6 TCELVCQL
+6 
-14 SAAVTSLEHMT
+14 MT
-25 SQTTIDTT
+25 SQTTIDKT
-33 GPGDKAPAAPSDLS
+33 GSGGGAPADPSDAT
-47 PASGLRGH
+47 PAKGLRGH
-55 PWFTLITVA
+55 PWLTLITVA

-85 KDLKASFADVQW
+85 KDLGATFAEVQW

-139 IGLSSSIA
+139 IGLSDSIA
-147 AVVTFRVFQ
+147 FVVVFRVLQ

-219 PVGAIALVLGL
+219 PVGVLAVVLGV
-230 LILLDHRAALGRGPL
+230 LILLDHRAENAP
-245 NEHSASRSF
+245 RSF
-254 DILGIVLLSG
+254 DLLGIALLST
-264 AMFCLVWALIKAPTW
+264 AVFCLVWALIKAPPSEW
-279 GWGDGRTWTFI
+279 GWGDVKTLSFLG
-290 AVSVVGFALFSF
+290 ASVLCFALFAF
-302 WETKVKEPL
+302 WETKVREPL
-311 IPLGLFRSV
+311 IPLALFRSV
-320 PLSAGVVL
+320 ALSAGVVL

-353 KPIDAG
+353 SPIDAG

-386 IPLAGGM
+386 VPLAGGM
-393 AATAIAMY
+393 ALTAIAMY
-401 GMSTLQT
+401 GMSTLET
-408 DTGSAVMSLWFAL
+408 DTGSGIMSLWFAL

-461 SLGTAVLGAVMAS
+461 SLGTAVLGAIMAS
-474 KVDGD
+474 KVNSD
-479 LAANWKDAGLPPL
+479 LAGNWEKAGLPPL
-492 TPTQLDQAS
+492 TPEQEHQAS
-501 EAVQVGVA
+501 EAVQVGVP
-509 PVAKGTPEA
+509 PVAPGTPDA
-518 IAAKIADVAHD
+518 IAAKITGVAHD
-529 TFISGMSLASLV
+529 TFISGMSAASLV
-541 ACSVAVVAVFVAL
+541 AAGVAVVAVLVAF

>member
-1 MRQLL
+1 
-6 TCELVCQL
+6 
-14 SAAVTSLEHMT
+14 MT

-33 GPGDKAPAAPSDLS
+33 GPGDGTPGAPSDGA
-47 PASGLRGH
+47 PAKGLRGH
-55 PWFTLITVA
+55 PWFTLFTVA

-79 ANPAIQ
+79 ANPAIGE
-85 KDLKASFADVQW
+85 DLGASLSELQW
-97 ITNGYFLALAVS
+97 ITNAYFLALAVC

-139 IGLSSSIA
+139 IGLSDSIA
-147 AVVTFRVFQ
+147 LVVTFRVLQ

-219 PVGAIALVLGL
+219 PVGVLAVALGVW
-230 LILLDHRAALGRGPL
+230 ILLDHRARNAP
-245 NEHSASRSF
+245 RSF
-254 DILGIVLLSG
+254 DLLGIALLSA
-264 AMFCLVWALIKAPTW
+264 AMFCLVWALIKAPEW
-279 GWGDGRTWTFI
+279 GWGDGKTWGFI
-290 AVSVVGFALFSF
+290 AASLIGFLLFAF

-311 IPLGLFRSV
+311 IPLALFRSV

-353 KPIDAG
+353 SPIDAG

-377 AMITKLGPR
+377 VMITKVGPR
-386 IPLAGGM
+386 IPLAVGM
-393 AATAIAMY
+393 AFTALAMY
-401 GMSTLQT
+401 GMSTLET

-438 GNAPMEL
+438 GNAPLEL

-474 KVDGD
+474 KVDND
-479 LAANWKDAGLPPL
+479 LEGNWAKAGLPPL
-492 TPTQLDQAS
+492 TPEQAGQAS

-509 PVAKGTPEA
+509 PVAKGTPPE
-518 IAAKIADVAHD
+518 IAVKITDVAHD

-541 ACSVAVVAVFVAL
+541 AAGVAAVAVLVAF

-562 EAGAGAAHI
+562 EAGAGVGHI

>member
-1 MRQLL
+1 
-6 TCELVCQL
+6 
-14 SAAVTSLEHMT
+14 MT
-25 SQTTIDTT
+25 SQTTIETT
-33 GPGDKAPAAPSDLS
+33 GSGGEAPAAPSDAT
-47 PASGLRGH
+47 PAKGLRGH

-85 KDLKASFADVQW
+85 KDLGATFAEVQW
-97 ITNGYFLALAVS
+97 ITNGYFLALAVA

-139 IGLSSSIA
+139 IGLSSSIG
-147 AVVTFRVFQ
+147 AVVVFRVFQ

-219 PVGAIALVLGL
+219 PVGILAVVLGVV
-230 LILLDHRAALGRGPL
+230 ILLDHRAENAP
-245 NEHSASRSF
+245 RSF
-254 DILGIVLLSG
+254 DILGIALLSS
-264 AMFCLVWALIKAPTW
+264 AMFCLVWALIKAPAW
-279 GWGDGRTWTFI
+279 GWGDGMTWLFI
-290 AVSVVGFALFSF
+290 AGSVLGFALFAF
-302 WETKVKEPL
+302 WETKVREPL
-311 IPLGLFRSV
+311 IPLALFRSV

-353 KPIDAG
+353 SPIDAG

-386 IPLAGGM
+386 VPLAGGM

-401 GMSTLQT
+401 GMSTLET
-408 DTGSAVMSLWFAL
+408 DTGSGIMSLWFAL

-474 KVDGD
+474 KVDSD
-479 LAANWKDAGLPPL
+479 LAGNWTDAGLPPL
-492 TPTQLDQAS
+492 TAAQEAQAS

-509 PVAKGTPEA
+509 PLAPGTPEQ
-518 IAAKIADVAHD
+518 IAAKITDVAHD

-541 ACSVAVVAVFVAL
+541 AAGVAVVAVAVAF
-554 LTKRGENA
+554 LTKRGANA

>member
-1 MRQLL
+1 
-6 TCELVCQL
+6 
-14 SAAVTSLEHMT
+14 MT
-25 SQTTIDTT
+25 SQTTIDKPE
-33 GPGDKAPAAPSDLS
+33 PGDKAPVSPSDGAPS
-47 PASGLRGH
+47 AGLRGH

-85 KDLKASFADVQW
+85 KDLGASFADVQW
-97 ITNGYFLALAVS
+97 ITNGYFLALAVT

-117 DRFGHRQTFLIGVV
+117 DRFGHRQTFLIGVL

-139 IGLSSSIA
+139 IGFSSSIA
-147 AVVTFRVFQ
+147 LVVTFRVFQ

-194 TAGGPILGGVLVEHV
+194 TAGGPILGGLLVQHV
-209 NWQSVFFINV
+209 SWQSVFFINV
-219 PVGAIALVLGL
+219 PVGVLALVLGT
-230 LILLDHRAALGRGPL
+230 LILTDHRAANAP
-245 NEHSASRSF
+245 RSF
-254 DILGIVLLSG
+254 DLLGIALLSG
-264 AMFCLVWALIKAPTW
+264 AMFCLVWALIKAPAW
-279 GWGDGRTWTFI
+279 GWGDGLTWTFLVASI
-290 AVSVVGFALFSF
+290 AGFVLFAL
-302 WETKVKEPL
+302 WEKRVKEPL
-311 IPLGLFRSV
+311 IPLALFRSV

-328 MVLMAIAFMGGLF
+328 MVLMAIAFLGGLF

-346 LQNVHGM
+346 LQRVHGM
-353 KPIDAG
+353 SPVDAG

-377 AMITKLGPR
+377 ALISKVGPR

-393 AATAIAMY
+393 ALTAVSMY
-401 GMSTLQT
+401 GMSTLDT
-408 DTGSAVMSLWFAL
+408 DTSSLVMSIWFAG

-474 KVDGD
+474 KVDSD
-479 LAANWKDAGLPPL
+479 LAGNWADAKLPPL
-492 TPTQLDQAS
+492 TPAQLDQAS
-501 EAVQVGVA
+501 EAVRGGVA
-509 PVAKGTPEA
+509 PVPPGTPAA
-518 IAAKIADVAHD
+518 IAARITDVAHD
-529 TFISGMSLASLV
+529 TFISGMSLACLV
-541 ACSVAVVAVFVAL
+541 AAAVAVVAVFVAL
-554 LTKRGENA
+554 LTKRGDNA
-562 EAGAGAAHI
+562 DAAGAGAGHI

>member
-1 MRQLL
+1 
-6 TCELVCQL
+6 
-14 SAAVTSLEHMT
+14 MT
-25 SQTTIDTT
+25 SQTTIDKT
-33 GPGDKAPAAPSDLS
+33 GPGDGTPAAPSDGT
-47 PASGLRGH
+47 PGKGLRGH

-79 ANPAIQ
+79 ANPAIGD
-85 KDLKASFADVQW
+85 DLGASLSELQW
-97 ITNGYFLALAVS
+97 ITNAYFLALAVC

-139 IGLSSSIA
+139 IGLSDSIA
-147 AVVTFRVFQ
+147 LVVTFRVFQ

-219 PVGAIALVLGL
+219 PVGVLALVLGVW
-230 LILLDHRAALGRGPL
+230 ILLDHRAENAP
-245 NEHSASRSF
+245 RSF
-254 DILGIVLLSG
+254 DLLGIALLSG
-264 AMFCLVWALIKAPTW
+264 AMFCLVWALIKAPEW
-279 GWGDGRTWTFI
+279 GWGDVQTWSFI
-290 AVSVVGFALFSF
+290 VGSFAGFGAFAF

-311 IPLGLFRSV
+311 IPLALFRSV

-353 KPIDAG
+353 SPIDAG

-377 AMITKLGPR
+377 VMITKVGPR

-393 AATAIAMY
+393 AFTALAMY
-401 GMSTLQT
+401 GMSTLET
-408 DTGSAVMSLWFAL
+408 DTGSGVMSLWFAL

-438 GNAPMEL
+438 GNAPLEL

-474 KVDGD
+474 KVDSD
-479 LAANWKDAGLPPL
+479 LEGNWAKAGLPPL
-492 TPTQLDQAS
+492 TPEQADQAS
-501 EAVQVGVA
+501 EAVQVGAA
-509 PVAKGTPEA
+509 PVAEGTPA
-518 IAAKIADVAHD
+518 QIAAKITDVAHD

-541 ACSVAVVAVFVAL
+541 AAGVAAVAVLVAF

-562 EAGAGAAHI
+562 EAGAGVGHI